1 MKKGYLY
8 IAFATFL
15 FSTMEIALKS
25 IAGQFHPIQLTLT
38 RFFIGGIFLLP
49 FALSAMKK
57 KQAILDK
64 QSIQYFA
71 LLGLIGVVISMTFYQ
86 LAVENAKASVV
97 AVLFSSNP
105 VFVMLLAY
113 FILHEFIYKRN
124 LVSLFLEVLGILI
137 IINPLHTEISAA
149 GISFTLLAT
158 VTFSLYGV
166 LGKKKCQEY
175 GGVVVT
181 CFSFILGSLEM
192 LLFIMLSHIKAISLY
207 LTSIGFSVFS
217 EIPLFSGYTANNF
230 LTVLYIAI
238 GVTGGGY
245 AFYFLA
251 MEATSANT
259 ASLTFFF
266 KPVLAPMLAAIFL
279 KEIIPFSMI
288 IGITLILFGSMVS
301 LYPNFVTSKSI
312 SNQENQNP

>member
-25 IAGQFHPIQLTLT
+25 IAGQFHPIQLTLI

-49 FALSAMKK
+49 FALSTLKK
-57 KQAILDK
+57 KQVSIDK
-64 QSIQYFA
+64 QSILYFA
-71 LLGLIGVVISMTFYQ
+71 LLGLMGVVISMTFYQ

-105 VFVMLLAY
+105 IFVMLFAY
-113 FILHEFIYKRN
+113 FILHEVIYKRN
-124 LVSLFLEVLGILI
+124 LISLFLELLGILV
-137 IINPLHTEISAA
+137 IINPLNTEISAA

-158 VTFSLYGV
+158 ITFSLYGV
-166 LGKKKCQEY
+166 FGKKKCQEY

-181 CFSFILGSLEM
+181 CFSFILGSFEM
-192 LLFIMLSHIKAISLY
+192 FLLVMLSHIKTISLS
-207 LTSIGFSVFS
+207 LSSIGLSVFS
-217 EIPLFSGYTANNF
+217 EIPLLSGYTADNF
-230 LTVLYIAI
+230 FTVLYIAI

-266 KPVLAPMLAAIFL
+266 KPVLAPILAAIFL
-279 KEIIPFSMI
+279 HEIIPVSMI
-288 IGITLILFGSMVS
+288 IGILLILIGSMVS
-301 LYPNFVTSKSI
+301 LYPNLIVSKNI
-312 SNQENQNP
+312 SFQKNQEE